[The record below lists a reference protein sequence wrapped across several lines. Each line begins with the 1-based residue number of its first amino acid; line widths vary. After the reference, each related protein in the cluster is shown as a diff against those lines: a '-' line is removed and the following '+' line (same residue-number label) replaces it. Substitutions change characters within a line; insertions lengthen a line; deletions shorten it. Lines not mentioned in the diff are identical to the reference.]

1 MTTMNITLPE
11 ELRAI
16 VEEQIASGRYSD
28 HSEYVRSLI
37 RQDQRRINQSRLES
51 ELLTR
56 LKGESVVMD
65 AADWQEIRAEFARQL
80 KNDNGKRRRST
91 QRGVK

>member
-1 MTTMNITLPE
+1 MTTMNISLPE

-51 ELLTR
+51 ELLAR
-56 LKGESVVMD
+56 LKGESVIMD
-65 AADWQEIRAEFARQL
+65 DADWKEIRAEFGRQL
-80 KNDNGKRRRST
+80 KSDTAKRKRSV